1 MPNVINPLAFARET
15 FQVYVKWRFKSKEG
29 CPFLDQLLAEDTWNP
44 NNFKKKNTALKITG
58 DIALEWRN

>member
-44 NNFKKKNTALKITG
+44 NNFKKKKHCPKNN
-58 DIALEWRN
+58 W